1 MWSLRDREGGNCM
14 RAEEGCMC
22 LFCDYFGEYMH
33 GKTVRLVL
41 FGACDYDGGLF
52 YVVGSV

>member
-1 MWSLRDREGGNCM
+1 MH
-14 RAEEGCMC
+14 AEEGCKS
-22 LFCDYFGEYMH
+22 LFCDYFGEYMR

-52 YVVGSV
+52 YVVGGV